1 MIDSLLENMAIL
13 QAGGAASM
21 TPTLITFGLVFL
33 IFYFLIIRPQNKKQK
48 ETKAM
53 LGALSKG
60 DRVVTIGGIRGIVH
74 AVKDDVIIVR
84 VDGETKLEFNKSAV
98 STVLDKKKNAGG
110 GKNKEKAEVATP
122 AETESDSEAA
132 DENK

>member
-1 MIDSLLENMAIL
+1 MA
-13 QAGGAASM
+13 
-21 TPTLITFGLVFL
+21 PTLITFGLVFL

-53 LGALSKG
+53 LESLSKG

-74 AVKDDVIIVR
+74 AVKDDVVVVR

-110 GKNKEKAEVATP
+110 GKSKEKAEAASL
-122 AETESDSEAA
+122 AETESESESEAT
-132 DENK
+132 DDNK